1 MLFFGEINS
10 ILLLNFLEYF
20 FEAEITDTF
29 LSFIDKKFETINKFF
44 STPPPSIEGIK
55 IINFLYFISLKIV

>member
-1 MLFFGEINS
+1 MLFLGEINS

-20 FEAEITDTF
+20 FEAEITDTL
-29 LSFIDKKFETINKFF
+29 LSLSDKKLETINKFF